1 MGISEI
7 ISFIQ
12 TYKIIGLTLDK
23 IIMFLIFIILT
34 LIASRVLSLVV
45 IEFIKKQ
52 TSKTNTEYDDQVIS
66 IMEKPVVWLIY
77 VIGFYCAFFSLGPT
91 NDILP
96 LKAILTG
103 GTETLVAMILT
114 WLCFDLIEILDKF
127 LVGKFKQQEKSEAA
141 IVHFF
146 PLFKRSLK
154 VVIAFVALIIIIQNR
169 GYSVSSLLTGFG
181 ITGLAV
187 GFAAKES
194 IANIFGS
201 FSVIVDQAYKVGDW
215 IVVDKSVAGTDVE
228 GIVEDITLRSTKI
241 RAFDDT
247 LIVIPNNQAAN
258 STIKNVSRHRKR
270 RIYEYIDITYD
281 TPPEKIQMAVD
292 ICRKVVEEH
301 PGMLEYKQIHLNQM
315 AAHSLRIILYIFTK
329 TNDWGEYLKIRH
341 ELFLRI
347 ISEFNA
353 QGIEF
358 AFPTQTLYLNR
369 DSGIDVNMVG
379 TRDFN

>member
-1 MGISEI
+1 MGIPEI
-7 ISFIQ
+7 INFIQ
-12 TYKIIGLTLDK
+12 TYTIIGLTLDK
-23 IIMFLIFIILT
+23 IIMFFTFIIIT
-34 LIASRVLSLVV
+34 LIASRVLTLVV
-45 IEFIKKQ
+45 INFIKKQ
-52 TSKTNTEYDDQVIS
+52 TSKTSTEYDDHIIS
-66 IMEKPVVWLIY
+66 IMEKPIIWLVYVV
-77 VIGFYCAFFSLGPT
+77 GFYCAFFSLGPT
-91 NDILP
+91 NDTLP
-96 LKAILTG
+96 LKAILTA

-127 LVGKFKQQEKSEAA
+127 LVSKFKQQEKADAA
-141 IVHFF
+141 IIHFF

-215 IVVDKSVAGTDVE
+215 IVVDKSVAGSDVE

-258 STIKNVSRHRKR
+258 STIKNVSSHRKR
-270 RIYEYIDITYD
+270 RISEYIDITYD
-281 TPPEKIQMAVD
+281 TPPEKIQVAVD
-292 ICRKVVEEH
+292 ICKRVVEEH
-301 PGMLEYKQIHLNQM
+301 PGMLDYKQIHLNQLD
-315 AAHSLRIILYIFTK
+315 AHSLRILLYIFTK
-329 TNDWGEYLKIRH
+329 TTDWGEYLKIRH

>member
-7 ISFIQ
+7 INFIQ

-23 IIMFLIFIILT
+23 VLLFFTFIIITLITSRILT
-34 LIASRVLSLVV
+34 LVV
-45 IEFIKKQ
+45 INFIKKQ
-52 TSKTNTEYDDQVIS
+52 ASKTSTQYDDHVIN
-66 IMEKPVVWLIY
+66 IMEKPIVLLVYVV
-77 VIGFYCAFFSLGPT
+77 GFYCALFSLGPT
-91 NDILP
+91 NGVLP
-96 LKAILTG
+96 LKSILTG
-103 GTETLVAMILT
+103 AAETFVAMIVT

-127 LVGKFKQQEKSEAA
+127 LVGKFKEQEKADAA
-141 IVHFF
+141 IIHFF

-154 VVIAFVALIIIIQNR
+154 IGVALIALIIIIQNR

-194 IANIFGS
+194 IASIFGS
-201 FSVIVDQAYKVGDW
+201 FSVIVDKAYKVGDW
-215 IVVDKSVAGTDVE
+215 IVVDKTVAGSDVE

-247 LIVIPNNQAAN
+247 LIIVPNNQAAN
-258 STIKNVSRHRKR
+258 STIKNISRHRKR
-270 RIYEYIDITYD
+270 RISEYIDITYD

-292 ICRKVVEEH
+292 ICRRVVEEH
-301 PGMLEYKQIHLNQM
+301 PGMLDYKQIHLNQM
-315 AAHSLRIILYIFTK
+315 DSHSLRIFLYVFTK
-329 TNDWGEYLKIRH
+329 TTDWGEYLKIRH
-341 ELFLRI
+341 ELFLKI

-369 DSGIDVNMVG
+369 DSGIDVNMVS